1 MQTRTSG
8 APCLLRRPF
17 ALPSPPDLL
26 ANPHL
31 RCSLSASQTVCSFF
45 SSGFTRK
52 PAPPVLSVCFAD
64 CLLFL
69 LLRIHS
75 QTRTSGA
82 PCLLHRPF
90 ALPSPPDSLANPHLR
105 CFLSASQTVCSSFS
119 SGFTRKPAPPVLPV
133 CFADRLLV
141 LLLRI
146 YSQTRTSGAPC
157 LLRRPFALPS
167 PPDSLANPHLRCSLS
182 ASQTVCSLMTPE
194 KQMLPSASLVF
205 LWRHYI
211 IPYCT
216 L

>member
-90 ALPSPPDSLANPHLR
+90 ALPSPPDSLANTHLR

-119 SGFTRKPAPPVLPV
+119 SGFTRKPAPPVLSV

-157 LLRRPFALPS
+157 LLRRPFALSS